1 MSGSNGNGEEKK
13 RKDLKDYAAA
23 ILVAMPIIFGV
34 TKIGSTADASSAANK
49 NSGMVSFAANTSL
62 IAGLLG
68 ILFIILWLTGESSW
82 EIKINGRKEPGPLY
96 LASWIFGIQL
106 GLLIAS
112 YLLTWM
118 STYYAGIIGGCI
130 VILLCLVVF
139 FEKRARKNAEAKSKH

>member
-1 MSGSNGNGEEKK
+1 MSGSNGNGERKKK

-49 NSGMVSFAANTSL
+49 NSGMVSVAANTSL

-82 EIKINGRKEPGPLY
+82 EIKINGRKEPGPY
-96 LASWIFGIQL
+96 I
-106 GLLIAS
+106 
-112 YLLTWM
+112 
-118 STYYAGIIGGCI
+118 
-130 VILLCLVVF
+130 
-139 FEKRARKNAEAKSKH
+139 